1 MVSQKY
7 LPREYDYLVRV
18 KTSDTL
24 PSDLLARLDHVDKNR
39 SALLE
44 RAAIAY
50 LAQLERLDR
59 DRKDVEI
66 INRNAGRLNREAQ
79 DTLEYQQLPL
89 RGRPAR
95 RS

>member
-18 KTSDTL
+18 KTSVTF